1 LQKQKI
7 GDETVSANC
16 RSRKLAVKLF
26 LQIAEAEKT
35 TKKRRHGLSH
45 AKLDTS
51 MPVDAQ

>member
-7 GDETVSANC
+7 GGETVSANC
-16 RSRKLAVKLF
+16 RSRKLVVRMD
-26 LQIAEAEKT
+26 LQTAEAEKT

-51 MPVDAQ
+51 MPVDGQ